1 MTAWWITAISHT
13 QSTATSTP
21 GRQEARSVMS
31 SADRPGPVDH
41 ALLAAGTAAYDW
53 HDFEALDK
61 VPEALRTVVDTLT
74 GLGFSAVA
82 HGPGYALDP
91 TVDDLWAAAERAAA
105 AAPVVV
111 VYYTGHG
118 AHLERDT
125 YYLVTKQSRLAN
137 LRRTGLAARDLLALL
152 IRRDEQGRLLTHQ
165 PMVLVILDCCYS
177 GSAGMEML
185 DEALRGIGNPNTW
198 VIASAGALEY

>member
-1 MTAWWITAISHT
+1 
-13 QSTATSTP
+13 
-21 GRQEARSVMS
+21 MS
-31 SADRPGPVDH
+31 SADRPGPADH
-41 ALLAAGTAAYDW
+41 VLLAAGTAAYDW

-61 VPEALRTVVDTLT
+61 IPGALRDVVETLT

-82 HGPGYALDP
+82 QSPGYVVDP
-91 TVDDLWAAAERAAA
+91 TVDDLWAAVEGAAA

-125 YYLVTKQSRLAN
+125 YYLVTKQSRPAS

-152 IRRDEQGRLLTHQ
+152 SRRGRT
-165 PMVLVILDCCYS
+165 
-177 GSAGMEML
+177 A
-185 DEALRGIGNPNTW
+185 
-198 VIASAGALEY
+198 